1 MKKFR
6 YQEQDERKIKAVLR
20 YFEQQ
25 QQMAVAWFNQNPQ
38 LTPIPPAGAWI
49 YSGISQTG
57 TLASSVNVTALA
69 VGTSFLAVGQVVT
82 GTGIVNNPPTTIAA
96 IVSATAI
103 TLSQAA
109 TASGAQ
115 TLTFQGVPGLQ
126 SPIFSNYQFYAVPS
140 PAAAALDIPGS
151 PWAIPESQTINA
163 GANFIPAPG
172 GLGMVLLGQGTTTA
186 PAVQCQFSAGVWT
199 SVAVGLT
206 TGTSYVAIPDAFDGG
221 NVRIA
226 NPGTAA
232 LPFTIYRYRG
242 QNPIY

>member
-6 YQEQDERKIKAVLR
+6 YQEQDERKVKAWLR
-20 YFEQQ
+20 FFQQ
-25 QQMAVAWFNQNPQ
+25 QQEAVAWFNQNPQ

-57 TLASSVNVTALA
+57 TLASSTAVTALS

-96 IVSATAI
+96 IGSGTAI

-126 SPIFSNYQFYAVPS
+126 SPAFSNFQFFGVPS
-140 PAAAALDIPGS
+140 PAAAALDIPGH

-163 GANFIPAPG
+163 GATFIPAPG
-172 GLGMVLLGQGTTTA
+172 GIALFLMGSSTTTA
-186 PAVQCQFSAGVWT
+186 ATIDCQFSAGAWT
-199 SVAVGLT
+199 AVY
-206 TGTSYVAIPDAFDGG
+206 TGTVGSAAYSNPIDAFDGG
-221 NVRIA
+221 NIRVNNR
-226 NPGTAA
+226 GSAA
-232 LPFTIYRYRG
+232 LAFTIYRWRG